1 MPARAWAP
9 APPPPATPAAP
20 PALKVMSFNI
30 LAEEYTADNFGYCPP
45 QYLAWGH
52 RLKQILLEIL
62 RREPDVLCLQEVSSR
77 AHAKQLAPFLAKRGY
92 RAVYMKKHGK
102 EEVEGLAIFHN
113 ERTTVLLEARRFVL
127 AELARDSRWGRKA
140 QQRGSPAPTPSLSS
154 SPAARS
160 PSAASPAATPS
171 SPSSAAAAT
180 PAAGWS
186 PREASGFHTLWRRL
200 EGMPQVALAAVI
212 APRAA
217 AGAAAGDGG
226 GDDDVVM
233 AGASGAG
240 AMPSPSATGAAA
252 GSDDDGLPSLLS
264 SSGRGAEPA
273 AHPPLSPAQQALVVT
288 NFHAYWSPKW
298 PEVKALQVALAVDAT
313 DALRREVNAR
323 YRRADTGVL
332 FVGDL
337 NTMPII
343 RAPTE
348 YDGAGPFPLVPGV
361 YSLLST
367 GSLRAEHPHHPV
379 ARRAPAHGRTD
390 VPPLHPTALPHLE
403 LPLRFASA
411 YVAAAGAEPAWTNW
425 HTHDFIEALDYI
437 WVATHERSA
446 ADEGGGGG
454 SSSSAAAVDGD
465 DDAAAWQPL
474 PRVPVPV
481 AVLMPPS
488 GDDVRALDGGGAGGC
503 PNEGIPSDH
512 IPLVAAL
519 ALLTP

>member
-1 MPARAWAP
+1 
-9 APPPPATPAAP
+9 
-20 PALKVMSFNI
+20 MSFNI
-30 LAEEYTADNFGYCPP
+30 LAEEYTADNFSYCPP

-127 AELARDSRWGRKA
+127 AELARDSRWGRKVA
-140 QQRGSPAPTPSLSS
+140 QQLRA
-154 SPAARS
+154 S
-160 PSAASPAATPS
+160 PSASPAATPT
-171 SPSSAAAAT
+171 SPSSTSSPAAA
-180 PAAGWS
+180 AAGWS
-186 PREASGFHTLWRRL
+186 PREESGFHTLWRRL

-212 APRAA
+212 APKAA
-217 AGAAAGDGG
+217 AGGSGSY
-226 GDDDVVM
+226 DVVM
-233 AGASGAG
+233 ADSGAG
-240 AMPSPSATGAAA
+240 AMPSPATASAAA
-252 GSDDDGLPSLLS
+252 DDDDDYGDGLPSLLAS
-264 SSGRGAEPA
+264 SRGGAEPA
-273 AHPPLSPAQQALVVT
+273 AAHAPLPPGQQALVVT

-313 DALRREVNAR
+313 DGLRREVNAR
-323 YRRADTGVL
+323 YGRTDTGVL
-332 FVGDL
+332 FAGDF
-337 NTMPII
+337 NTMPFI
-343 RAPTE
+343 RGPTE
-348 YDGAGPFPLVPGV
+348 YDAVGPFPLVPGV
-361 YSLLST
+361 YRLLSS
-367 GSLRAEHPHHPV
+367 GRLGADHPHHPV

-390 VPPLHPTALPHLE
+390 VPPLHPSALPHLE

-425 HTHDFIEALDYI
+425 HGHDFVEALDYI
-437 WVATHERSA
+437 WVATHERRPGA
-446 ADEGGGGG
+446 GTGEGA
-454 SSSSAAAVDGD
+454 SSAAAAGDGD

-481 AVLMPPS
+481 AVLLPPS

-519 ALLTP
+519 ALT